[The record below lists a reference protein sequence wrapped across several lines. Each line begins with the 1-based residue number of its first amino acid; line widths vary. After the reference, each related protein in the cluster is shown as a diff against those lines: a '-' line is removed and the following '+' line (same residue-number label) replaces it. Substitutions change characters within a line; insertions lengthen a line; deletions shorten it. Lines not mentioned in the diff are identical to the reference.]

1 MACPKCPKHFHQS
14 QVAKVNWVE
23 VKVVVEKARR
33 IGMIRGGEG
42 ILVSTK
48 IRKRKRSDR
57 DRVEAAAKRQ
67 KQKKR
72 GRSREGGVTNVGV
85 GGARV

>member
-1 MACPKCPKHFHQS
+1 MLKRQP
-14 QVAKVNWVE
+14 
-23 VKVVVEKARR
+23 ARR
-33 IGMIRGGEG
+33 IAMIRGGEK
-42 ILVSTK
+42 ILLGTK
-48 IRKRKRSDR
+48 IRKRKISDQN
-57 DRVEAAAKRQ
+57 RVEAAAKRQ

>member
-14 QVAKVNWVE
+14 QVGKVNWVE

-33 IGMIRGGEG
+33 IGMIRGEEE

-48 IRKRKRSDR
+48 IRKRERSDQ
-57 DRVEAAAKRQ
+57 DRVETAGKRQ
-67 KQKKR
+67 KQENAADQ
-72 GRSREGGVTNVGV
+72 GREV
-85 GGARV
+85 

>member
-1 MACPKCPKHFHQS
+1 
-14 QVAKVNWVE
+14 
-23 VKVVVEKARR
+23 
-33 IGMIRGGEG
+33 MIRGGEK

-48 IRKRKRSDR
+48 IRKRKISDQNG
-57 DRVEAAAKRQ
+57 VEAAAKRQ
-67 KQKKR
+67 RQKKR